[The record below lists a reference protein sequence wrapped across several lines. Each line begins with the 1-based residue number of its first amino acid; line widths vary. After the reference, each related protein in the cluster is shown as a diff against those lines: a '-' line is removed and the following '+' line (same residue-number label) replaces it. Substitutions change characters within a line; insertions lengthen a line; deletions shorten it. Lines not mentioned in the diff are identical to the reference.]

1 MAFLFVSD
9 DMGWGR
15 KNLKNDNN
23 DLFFVGSGEAAG
35 STEKETVEAVSF
47 DLVTSSFLQLK
58 LIPFTLEDQAFNRK
72 ETLWSFANNC

>member
-58 LIPFTLEDQAFNRK
+58 PKTV
-72 ETLWSFANNC
+72 SFHLH